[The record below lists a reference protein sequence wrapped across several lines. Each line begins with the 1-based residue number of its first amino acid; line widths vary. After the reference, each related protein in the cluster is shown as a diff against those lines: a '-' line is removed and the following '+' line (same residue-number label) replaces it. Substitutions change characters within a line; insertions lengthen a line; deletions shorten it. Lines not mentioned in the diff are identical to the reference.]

1 MESTELLALVAEPP
15 VDSPLSISFAS
26 SKLQG
31 LVSDWSTNVEKNILK
46 GRENRL
52 KEVDIQQL
60 RADKKLL
67 ADESFYPDHVINT
80 NITREKPA
88 FLQYLV
94 GPVNLAVF
102 TDPED
107 IGENFEDVA
116 SAFSTLLKYTNWEDP
131 HIRNID
137 CALAHGLGFVEVLY
151 DAAAP
156 GRVSIEYVSL
166 NDIAFPL
173 DCENIQQQLFV
184 MRRYRWTSVALKRNA
199 AKFQFD
205 AGVVAK
211 LLEPLAE
218 QTGDHAEVYKVYIR
232 QDDGLYIAFWAP
244 TVGSE
249 WLRKPQ
255 PFDIGLGTVESFLP
269 FVPLFK
275 DLVEEPRYLAVKGEC
290 ITSAPTQEAV
300 SALQS
305 SVINQA
311 HRAANPVFSPEGLSE
326 SSNQEPILFMS
337 GTISKNP
344 LKMHK
349 LDAPDPN
356 IFALSEKLRSQNQD
370 AHGHVNY
377 AVNNRQDSRKTAT
390 EVMSADAMATKLQ
403 SVSVVNLANYLR
415 AVYTYAWRIVKHY
428 ALKNEILL
436 VGVRDEYG
444 NIINDLGR
452 IDRNFIITPTGGSE
466 QARITDTKNAM
477 TQVLP
482 LVKGT
487 ALEKVIISDYLRYAL
502 PSLGTRYQK
511 IYRTSVVAQD
521 LTLQLLQGT
530 LERLMKGVPQPDGTI
545 AVAFQP
551 QEIQQFQQTYAGYQ
565 QAYGVLGD
573 PSGGTGSMAN
583 MPSDQDTTTT
593 PSIQPGEPVSGEEQ
607 PGYIERP
614 IDGDGN
620 NY

>member
-1 MESTELLALVAEPP
+1 MESNELLEELGMAITPPEPP
-15 VDSPLSISFAS
+15 ADSPLSISFAS

-31 LVSDWSTNVEKNILK
+31 LISDWSSNVENNILK

-52 KEVDIQQL
+52 KSVDIQQL
-60 RADKKLL
+60 RRDKKLL
-67 ADESFYPDHVINT
+67 ADESFYPDHIINT

-137 CALAHGLGFVEVLY
+137 CALAHGMGFVEVLY
-151 DAAAP
+151 DANAP
-156 GRVSIEYVSL
+156 GRVSVEYVSL
-166 NDIAFPL
+166 NDIVFPIE
-173 DCENIQQQLFV
+173 CENIQQQLFV

-199 AKFQFD
+199 KNFQFD
-205 AGVVAK
+205 VK
-211 LLEPLAE
+211 QTELLLESIKE
-218 QTGDHAEVYKVYIR
+218 QASDHAEVYKVYIR
-232 QDDGLYIAFWAP
+232 QEEGLYIAFWSPSA
-244 TVGSE
+244 GSE

-255 PFDIGLGTVESFLP
+255 PFDIGLGTVETYLP

-275 DLVEEPRYLAVKGEC
+275 DLVEEPKYLAVKGEC

-305 SVINQA
+305 SVVNQA
-311 HRAANPVFSPEGLSE
+311 HRAANPVFSPDGIGE
-326 SSNQEPILFMS
+326 SAGQEPILFMS
-337 GTISKNP
+337 GTVTKNP

-377 AVNNRQDSRKTAT
+377 AVNNRQGSRKTAT

-428 ALKNEILL
+428 ALQNEILL
-436 VGVRDEYG
+436 VGARDEYG
-444 NIINDLGR
+444 NIINDLNR

-477 TQVLP
+477 AQVLP

-530 LERLMKGVPQPDGTI
+530 IERLTQGAPQPDGSI
-545 AVAFQP
+545 AVTFQP
-551 QEIQQFQQTYAGYQ
+551 QEIQQFQQTYAGYK

-573 PSGGTGSMAN
+573 PSGGSGSMAN
-583 MPSDQDTTTT
+583 MPSDEDTIAAPTM
-593 PSIQPGEPVSGEEQ
+593 QPGIPVSSEEQ
-607 PGYIERP
+607 PG
-614 IDGDGN
+614 DTT
-620 NY
+620 